1 MKREKLKK
9 NLCMLLILITGMNL
23 KVVAQEV
30 SVGADL
36 VSSYIW
42 RGQIKQR
49 ITGNRYLY
57 RIILYNVYLSI
68 IFNFFQVICFKKQTD
83 IFYFVAL

>member
-42 RGQIKQR
+42 RGQQL
-49 ITGNRYLY
+49 GS
-57 RIILYNVYLSI
+57 VSI
-68 IFNFFQVICFKKQTD
+68 QPNLGIAYKWFSFG
-83 IFYFVAL
+83 A